1 MTKTLLIG
9 FSIFATSLTF
19 AQQQIGNGDM
29 ESWETVAAGSEPV
42 NWSSFMT
49 ASGSLNGQADVQ
61 VEQITTNLRPGTTG
75 TSCAHIWTRDA
86 GFGIKAN
93 GNMTLGRVNMGSIS
107 PSGSSNYNYSD
118 VADAAFSEAITDSPD
133 SLVFWAKY
141 NAANANS
148 TARVKATLHDNGNYR
163 DPEDA
168 AATALVHGTAELNYA
183 PTNGWVRISIPF
195 NYSGAASTHTHLLIT
210 FASNSTPGGGDVND
224 EVFIDDVELIYNPI
238 TSGINEG
245 SIDVMNVKAYNKQLH
260 FNDANDANASYA
272 VYSLTGALI
281 QEGNVKNSIEFNKP
295 NGVYLVTV
303 KSSKGISTHRVY
315 AH

>member
-1 MTKTLLIG
+1 M
-9 FSIFATSLTF
+9 
-19 AQQQIGNGDM
+19 
-29 ESWETVAAGSEPV
+29 
-42 NWSSFMT
+42 
-49 ASGSLNGQADVQ
+49 
-61 VEQITTNLRPGTTG
+61 
-75 TSCAHIWTRDA
+75 
-86 GFGIKAN
+86 
-93 GNMTLGRVNMGSIS
+93 
-107 PSGSSNYNYSD
+107 
-118 VADAAFSEAITDSPD
+118 
-133 SLVFWAKY
+133 
-141 NAANANS
+141 
-148 TARVKATLHDNGNYR
+148 
-163 DPEDA
+163 
-168 AATALVHGTAELNYA
+168 
-183 PTNGWVRISIPF
+183 
-195 NYSGAASTHTHLLIT
+195 IT